1 MSPVT
6 VKDLVVVLKIIMK
19 IQEEVEIQ
27 LQALLNSR
35 IGGRWSVLCPAKET
49 ARTAK
54 SILLLETSLFIS
66 LYRYVVGRVGQSV

>member
-27 LQALLNSR
+27 LQALLNSG
-35 IGGRWSVLCPAKET
+35 IGGGGGQFCAPRKKLPEPPN
-49 ARTAK
+49 
-54 SILLLETSLFIS
+54 LF
-66 LYRYVVGRVGQSV
+66 YF